1 MLHSARAQQL
11 GWKFCLYGLVAL
23 VCVIAVFPF
32 YNAVLTSFRTGQDL
46 FLTSYLP
53 TTFYWHNYVYALAT
67 AGIGRSLLNSIIVAG
82 LTVTLCLAVSVS
94 AAFALARISFAGRR
108 AILLTIL
115 CVSMFPQVAVLSGMF
130 ELVRFLGLYD
140 SRGAL
145 ILSYTTFSLPF
156 TIWVLTT
163 FMRTIPLE
171 LEEAAIVDGA
181 STPTI
186 ITHVFLPIMGP
197 SLVTTGM
204 LAFIGAWNE
213 FMFAM
218 TFVLSSGKRTVPVGI
233 AYLQGASQFELPWGS
248 IMAASVVATLPIVI
262 MVLIFQKRIVS
273 GLTQG
278 AVKG

>member
-1 MLHSARAQQL
+1 MLHSVRAQQL

-67 AGIGRSLLNSIIVAG
+67 AG
-82 LTVTLCLAVSVS
+82 
-94 AAFALARISFAGRR
+94 ISFAGRR